1 MNIGPISQNTY
12 SKAATSFKGFN
23 PFRTIKNVFKEQG
36 PDVFEG
42 IKTTVKKEKSKFG
55 EFTSTFFTK
64 IKDAFKSIGTLFK
77 NIFGKIFKKG
87 K

>member
-36 PDVFEG
+36 SDFFEKA
-42 IKTTVKKEKSKFG
+42 KTTINTKKSKFG

-64 IKDAFKSIGTLFK
+64 IKDAFKSIGTFFK